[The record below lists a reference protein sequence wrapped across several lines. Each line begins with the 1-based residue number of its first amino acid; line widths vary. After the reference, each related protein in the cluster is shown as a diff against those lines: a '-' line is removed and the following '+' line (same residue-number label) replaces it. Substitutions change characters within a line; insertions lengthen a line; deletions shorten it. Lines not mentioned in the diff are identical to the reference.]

1 MGRVCAQ
8 RTTLQTHHEVPN
20 DDQIIPKSEKQRYTS
35 RKGRLLLPPRS
46 MKCRMRIMQ
55 HYGIAHHSYGKSM
68 RATNYVA
75 NPPRGTKRRPKNS
88 KRHGKVGE
96 SRLTGRFLGKPW
108 PNTHHGQPPNA
119 WVVAAEQ
126 VCMPPTTL
134 QTHYEAQNDIKT
146 GQISPKDKEK
156 GAAACLLLAFRGSH
170 DPIHITDNHP
180 SVCCSCKTSL
190 QATHYVTNPLRGT
203 KWHQNKP
210 NHAEN
215 DQVPWCGT
223 TKSSINNTDD
233 L

>member
-1 MGRVCAQ
+1 
-8 RTTLQTHHEVPN
+8 
-20 DDQIIPKSEKQRYTS
+20 
-35 RKGRLLLPPRS
+35 

-203 KWHQNKP
+203 KWHQNKGGIP
-210 NHAEN
+210 CHLVGTRHGCAAHNKRWDGSVGGN
-215 DQVPWCGT
+215 SPWLHGPQQLVGWMSHNWE
-223 TKSSINNTDD
+223 KSWFFRLGLGSKT
-233 L
+233 